1 MFSYLGAEAL
11 HLSVAC
17 LWKTRLCF
25 ECFPYVCPEPV
36 LVKRSFLYMNGSLSR
51 ACLGKKIVF
60 IYKWHGKKKKY
71 IYTCVFRTIADMEPC
86 SRTIRNA
93 ATWCACRQHNRTTTQ
108 NKTSVQII
116 QTFAPSLS
124 WQMNRRRYFGSKG
137 NVQRSALRFGDIS
150 RVNDGF
156 ETRRGSNFRPFSFG
170 SSRFN
175 VQMSAQKAATTQFES
190 QRRDIYIPRSR

>member
-1 MFSYLGAEAL
+1 MA
-11 HLSVAC
+11 
-17 LWKTRLCF
+17 
-25 ECFPYVCPEPV
+25 VCPEPV
-36 LVKRSFLYMNGSLSR
+36 LVKRSFLYINGM
-51 ACLGKKIVF
+51 A
-60 IYKWHGKKKKY
+60 KY
-71 IYTCVFRTIADMEPC
+71 IYIYMRFPHHRRHGAVQPHDPQRSDLV
-86 SRTIRNA
+86 RV
-93 ATWCACRQHNRTTTQ
+93 QTTQ
-108 NKTSVQII
+108 PHNNTKPTSVQII

-190 QRRDIYIPRSR
+190 QRRDIHIPRSR